1 MDTESREGP
10 VKMNAGMGNDMK
22 KIQKR
27 VFVDGYNVINSWG
40 ELKDLEFGIA
50 REKLIESMGN
60 YGSFYGSDVTVVF
73 DAHRVPGNSEVK
85 DIIGGVE
92 VVFTRD
98 GETADA
104 YIERNV
110 DLIGKKV
117 EVLVV
122 TSDSLEQ
129 QIIFGRGASRMSSKE
144 FHLAYQEAE
153 KHIRLKTKESGQDK
167 KHRLSDRV
175 DAKSLEK
182 LEKMRR
188 EG

>member
-1 MDTESREGP
+1 
-10 VKMNAGMGNDMK
+10 MK
-22 KIQKR
+22 KVRKM

-40 ELKDLEFGIA
+40 ELKELEFGIA
-50 REKLIESMGN
+50 REKLIEFMGN
-60 YGSFYGSDVTVVF
+60 YGSFYDSDVTVVF

-85 DIIGGVE
+85 DTIGGVL

-104 YIERNV
+104 FIERNV
-110 DLIGKKV
+110 HLIGKKV

-144 FHLAYQEAE
+144 FHLEYKAAE
-153 KHIRLKTKESGQDK
+153 KHIRAKTRESGQDRP
-167 KHRLSDRV
+167 HRLSDRV
-175 DAKSLEK
+175 DAESLAK